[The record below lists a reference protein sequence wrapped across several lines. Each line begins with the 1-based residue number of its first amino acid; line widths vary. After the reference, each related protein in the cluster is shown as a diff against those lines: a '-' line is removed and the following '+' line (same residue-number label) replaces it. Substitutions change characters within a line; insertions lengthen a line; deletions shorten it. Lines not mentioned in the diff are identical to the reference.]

1 MSTHPPVPNVG
12 QIVALRQRLYL
23 VEQSAD
29 PVKEG
34 DSTLVRLACL
44 DDDAQGQT
52 LEVLWEKE
60 LDQQVLSD
68 EAWDSIATRGFDPP
82 TKFGAYL
89 NTLRWNCV
97 TSTDPK
103 LLQSPFRA
111 GIRLDSYQ
119 LEPLRKA
126 LRLPRV
132 NLFIADDVGLGKTI
146 EAGLIARE
154 LLSAKRSGR

>member
-1 MSTHPPVPNVG
+1 MSTQPQIPSVG

-23 VEQSAD
+23 VEQSAG
-29 PVKEG
+29 PIKHG

-60 LDQQVLSD
+60 LDQQILSG

-82 TKFGAYL
+82 SKFGAYL

-97 TSTDPK
+97 TSTDPR

-111 GIRLDSYQ
+111 GIRLDAYQ

-126 LRLPRV
+126 NRRNSLPTVMSSVTSPCGKHSGHRDHRS
-132 NLFIADDVGLGKTI
+132 DD
-146 EAGLIARE
+146 RD
-154 LLSAKRSGR
+154 